1 MYPNQK
7 GCEMK
12 LIAESGS
19 TRTEWALVED
29 NHLVQRVFTEGLNPF
44 FQTRREISRSVRLGL
59 PESFFKKKLD
69 QVYYYGA
76 GCSSY
81 EKKNILGASLV
92 AQFKTPNIS
101 KNERSAASNRWR
113 HAANIKHGLA
123 IIAFVACIL
132 PASNLCGQNIAIKS
146 NLLYD
151 LTTTLNMGGEVRC
164 DDTHTIS
171 LSLNYNP
178 WNFGGNKKMKHFL
191 LQPEYRKWFNEVF
204 TGSFIGF
211 QLHYALFNFGGML
224 PWGFNNGKML
234 GIENRQI
241 AHNRYQGNLAGFG
254 ISYGYQWIISP
265 QWNLEAGI
273 SLGYAHLNYKR
284 YGQSEGAALLEKSSC
299 NYWGPT
305 QAGIS
310 IIYFI
315 R

>member
-1 MYPNQK
+1 MTHK
-7 GCEMK
+7 
-12 LIAESGS
+12 
-19 TRTEWALVED
+19 
-29 NHLVQRVFTEGLNPF
+29 
-44 FQTRREISRSVRLGL
+44 
-59 PESFFKKKLD
+59 
-69 QVYYYGA
+69 
-76 GCSSY
+76 
-81 EKKNILGASLV
+81 
-92 AQFKTPNIS
+92 PNIS
-101 KNERSAASNRWR
+101 KNEKSAASNRWR

-254 ISYGYQWIISP
+254 ISYGYQWILGKH
-265 QWNLEAGI
+265 WNLEGNIGI
-273 SLGYAHLNYKR
+273 GYARVKYEQFECKTCGEKVKEGHKNYV
-284 YGQSEGAALLEKSSC
+284 
-299 NYWGPT
+299 GPT
-305 QAGIS
+305 KAAVS
-310 IIYFI
+310 LIYLF
-315 R
+315 

>member
-1 MYPNQK
+1 MTHK
-7 GCEMK
+7 
-12 LIAESGS
+12 
-19 TRTEWALVED
+19 
-29 NHLVQRVFTEGLNPF
+29 
-44 FQTRREISRSVRLGL
+44 
-59 PESFFKKKLD
+59 
-69 QVYYYGA
+69 
-76 GCSSY
+76 
-81 EKKNILGASLV
+81 
-92 AQFKTPNIS
+92 PNIS

-254 ISYGYQWIISP
+254 ISYGYQWILGKH
-265 QWNLEAGI
+265 WNLEGNIGIGYARVKYEQFECKTCGEKVSEGHKNYLGPTKAAI
-273 SLGYAHLNYKR
+273 SL
-284 YGQSEGAALLEKSSC
+284 
-299 NYWGPT
+299 
-305 QAGIS
+305 
-310 IIYFI
+310 IYLF
-315 R
+315 

>member
-1 MYPNQK
+1 MTHK
-7 GCEMK
+7 
-12 LIAESGS
+12 
-19 TRTEWALVED
+19 
-29 NHLVQRVFTEGLNPF
+29 
-44 FQTRREISRSVRLGL
+44 
-59 PESFFKKKLD
+59 
-69 QVYYYGA
+69 
-76 GCSSY
+76 
-81 EKKNILGASLV
+81 
-92 AQFKTPNIS
+92 PNIS
-101 KNERSAASNRWR
+101 KNEKSAASNRWR

-254 ISYGYQWIISP
+254 ISYGYQWILAKHWKY
-265 QWNLEAGI
+265 QHRRN
-273 SLGYAHLNYKR
+273 SL
-284 YGQSEGAALLEKSSC
+284 
-299 NYWGPT
+299 
-305 QAGIS
+305 
-310 IIYFI
+310 
-315 R
+315 

>member
-1 MYPNQK
+1 MTHK
-7 GCEMK
+7 
-12 LIAESGS
+12 
-19 TRTEWALVED
+19 
-29 NHLVQRVFTEGLNPF
+29 
-44 FQTRREISRSVRLGL
+44 
-59 PESFFKKKLD
+59 
-69 QVYYYGA
+69 
-76 GCSSY
+76 
-81 EKKNILGASLV
+81 
-92 AQFKTPNIS
+92 PNIS
-101 KNERSAASNRWR
+101 KNEKSAASNRWR

-254 ISYGYQWIISP
+254 ISYGYQWILAKH
-265 QWNLEAGI
+265 WNLEGNIGVGYARVKYEQFECKTCGEKVSEGHKNYLGPTKAAI
-273 SLGYAHLNYKR
+273 SL
-284 YGQSEGAALLEKSSC
+284 
-299 NYWGPT
+299 
-305 QAGIS
+305 
-310 IIYFI
+310 IYLF
-315 R
+315 

>member
-1 MYPNQK
+1 M
-7 GCEMK
+7 
-12 LIAESGS
+12 
-19 TRTEWALVED
+19 T
-29 NHLVQRVFTEGLNPF
+29 H
-44 FQTRREISRSVRLGL
+44 
-59 PESFFKKKLD
+59 
-69 QVYYYGA
+69 
-76 GCSSY
+76 
-81 EKKNILGASLV
+81 
-92 AQFKTPNIS
+92 TPNIS

-211 QLHYALFNFGGML
+211 QLHYACSILEECTPGDSTMGKCWVLRTGRLLTTDIKAIWRVSAF
-224 PWGFNNGKML
+224 PTVING
-234 GIENRQI
+234 
-241 AHNRYQGNLAGFG
+241 
-254 ISYGYQWIISP
+254 
-265 QWNLEAGI
+265 
-273 SLGYAHLNYKR
+273 
-284 YGQSEGAALLEKSSC
+284 
-299 NYWGPT
+299 
-305 QAGIS
+305 
-310 IIYFI
+310 
-315 R
+315 

>member
-1 MYPNQK
+1 MTHK
-7 GCEMK
+7 
-12 LIAESGS
+12 
-19 TRTEWALVED
+19 
-29 NHLVQRVFTEGLNPF
+29 
-44 FQTRREISRSVRLGL
+44 
-59 PESFFKKKLD
+59 
-69 QVYYYGA
+69 
-76 GCSSY
+76 
-81 EKKNILGASLV
+81 
-92 AQFKTPNIS
+92 PNIS

-234 GIENRQI
+234 PQ
-241 AHNRYQGNLAGFG
+241 
-254 ISYGYQWIISP
+254 SGYQTVVI
-265 QWNLEAGI
+265 LVEHGAR
-273 SLGYAHLNYKR
+273 LKR
-284 YGQSEGAALLEKSSC
+284 YTAFYRPCRAGTPSTERRNPGPKTKCSSRRL
-299 NYWGPT
+299 WHPP
-305 QAGIS
+305 
-310 IIYFI
+310 
-315 R
+315 

>member
-1 MYPNQK
+1 MTHK
-7 GCEMK
+7 
-12 LIAESGS
+12 
-19 TRTEWALVED
+19 
-29 NHLVQRVFTEGLNPF
+29 
-44 FQTRREISRSVRLGL
+44 
-59 PESFFKKKLD
+59 
-69 QVYYYGA
+69 
-76 GCSSY
+76 
-81 EKKNILGASLV
+81 
-92 AQFKTPNIS
+92 PNIS

-254 ISYGYQWIISP
+254 ISYGYQWILAKH
-265 QWNLEAGI
+265 WNLEGDMHTLIINATDSLKVQPYWKNQAATTGDLHKQGYQSYI
-273 SLGYAHLNYKR
+273 S
-284 YGQSEGAALLEKSSC
+284 SDKS
-299 NYWGPT
+299 T
-305 QAGIS
+305 
-310 IIYFI
+310 
-315 R
+315 

>member
-1 MYPNQK
+1 MTHK
-7 GCEMK
+7 
-12 LIAESGS
+12 
-19 TRTEWALVED
+19 
-29 NHLVQRVFTEGLNPF
+29 
-44 FQTRREISRSVRLGL
+44 
-59 PESFFKKKLD
+59 
-69 QVYYYGA
+69 
-76 GCSSY
+76 
-81 EKKNILGASLV
+81 
-92 AQFKTPNIS
+92 PNIS

-191 LQPEYRKWFNEVF
+191 LQPEYRKWFNEAF

-224 PWGFNNGKML
+224 PWGFSDGKML

-254 ISYGYQWIISP
+254 ISYGYQWILGKH
-265 QWNLEAGI
+265 WNLEGNIGI
-273 SLGYAHLNYKR
+273 GYARVKYEQFECKTCGEKVKEGHKNYV
-284 YGQSEGAALLEKSSC
+284 
-299 NYWGPT
+299 GPT
-305 QAGIS
+305 KAAVS
-310 IIYFI
+310 LIYLF
-315 R
+315 

>member
-1 MYPNQK
+1 MTHK
-7 GCEMK
+7 
-12 LIAESGS
+12 
-19 TRTEWALVED
+19 
-29 NHLVQRVFTEGLNPF
+29 
-44 FQTRREISRSVRLGL
+44 
-59 PESFFKKKLD
+59 
-69 QVYYYGA
+69 
-76 GCSSY
+76 
-81 EKKNILGASLV
+81 
-92 AQFKTPNIS
+92 PNIS

-178 WNFGGNKKMKHFL
+178 WNFGGNKKMKHF
-191 LQPEYRKWFNEVF
+191 
-204 TGSFIGF
+204 
-211 QLHYALFNFGGML
+211 
-224 PWGFNNGKML
+224 NNGKML